1 MRFFLYSQDKP
12 TKSIIFKYPNIHYFE
27 IVSMNVFIRLLLY
40 ISKLTLSQGQKYSR
54 TIESL
59 YEELVKEGILVQ
71 YPKVKVADYMG
82 EYR

>member
-1 MRFFLYSQDKP
+1 MINLF
-12 TKSIIFKYPNIHYFE
+12 
-27 IVSMNVFIRLLLY
+27 
-40 ISKLTLSQGQKYSR
+40 R

-82 EYR
+82 EYRYVF